1 MATGCYHAGFVLGVE
16 RQKAAGLS
24 VAMPTG
30 IFSTWDY
37 KVYKAEQVLHNK
49 MKKNHCYPFTL
60 EKPNVFVMD
69 YLHDDLWKG
78 LLLLLASVIGSG
90 VYLSGHEDSHEFAAF
105 FVLGLCLGVWFTA
118 SASFQRRLIIDH
130 HAGVYRFYIL
140 QQLRQQG
147 ALNQIYIR
155 TKAKR
160 SGQGHLFY
168 TLIINGYKI
177 EEQQVCGFSENYEV
191 LETLGKRMAT
201 RLNINYF
208 DHIDIST
215 RHLVTH
221 WPKHQDTAEELK
233 FTV

>member
-1 MATGCYHAGFVLGVE
+1 
-16 RQKAAGLS
+16 
-24 VAMPTG
+24 MPTG

-60 EKPNVFVMD
+60 EKPN
-69 YLHDDLWKG
+69 
-78 LLLLLASVIGSG
+78 
-90 VYLSGHEDSHEFAAF
+90 
-105 FVLGLCLGVWFTA
+105 
-118 SASFQRRLIIDH
+118 
-130 HAGVYRFYIL
+130 
-140 QQLRQQG
+140 
-147 ALNQIYIR
+147 
-155 TKAKR
+155 
-160 SGQGHLFY
+160 GQGHLFY

>member
-1 MATGCYHAGFVLGVE
+1 
-16 RQKAAGLS
+16 
-24 VAMPTG
+24 MPTG

-60 EKPNVFVMD
+60 EKPNVFTMD
-69 YLHDDLWKG
+69 YHRDDLWKG

-90 VYLSGHEDSHEFAAF
+90 VYLSGHEVSLFVFQDYHEFAAF
-105 FVLGLCLGVWFTA
+105 FVLGLCLGIWITA
-118 SASFQRRLIIDH
+118 SASFKRRLIIDH
-130 HAGVYRFYIL
+130 HAGFYCFYIH

-155 TKAKR
+155 MKAKR

-168 TLIINGYKI
+168 RLIINGYKI
-177 EEQQVCGFSENYEV
+177 EEQQVCGLSENYEV
-191 LETLGKRMAT
+191 LEILGKRMAT

-208 DHIDIST
+208 DHIDISA

-221 WPKHQDTAEELK
+221 WPKHQGPAEELE